1 MLDLARQVGV
11 VVSPLSV
18 PPQLPLERRFIY
30 GGLADRLAHPRH
42 QVGRLWEHW
51 GRPEVLWYKGG
62 HIAFARNKAVGRF
75 VRHALE
81 SSGLSG

>member
-1 MLDLARQVGV
+1 MCPVGPGPIQYQTSDLGN
-11 VVSPLSV
+11 
-18 PPQLPLERRFIY
+18 
-30 GGLADRLAHPRH
+30 HPRH

-62 HIAFARNKAVGRF
+62 HIAFARNKAVGHF

-81 SSGLSG
+81 SSGLTASHG